1 LGTKGVERKLFLL
14 LVVTPESLKNGSRAR
29 RMFLEELEKIFH
41 FGDQQA
47 GLWLSD
53 L

>member
-1 LGTKGVERKLFLL
+1 
-14 LVVTPESLKNGSRAR
+14 
-29 RMFLEELEKIFH
+29 MFLEELEKIFH